1 VFTAQGRE
9 VAPMNENS
17 LLEHLE
23 DVATRLGV
31 ELRYESFASVGVR
44 TDGGFCKVGGK
55 PMILINRKDS
65 RRRQIQIL
73 ARSLNKLNLE
83 GIFIPPAVRKVI
95 EASDN

>member
-1 VFTAQGRE
+1 
-9 VAPMNENS
+9 MNENS

-23 DVATRLGV
+23 EVAGRLGV
-31 ELRYESFASVGVR
+31 ELRYENLTAVGVKS
-44 TDGGFCKVGGK
+44 DGGFCKVGGK
-55 PMILINRKDS
+55 PMILLNRKDS

-95 EASDN
+95 EAYDN